1 MTNLYVKAGSFSPMR
16 WPFTDPATGAPLD
29 LTAPGY
35 SVSGTV
41 RTTNDSA
48 GVLLLE
54 LVDDEVWART
64 ADGWVYFQPP
74 SVVSSEW
81 PAVAAWYQAYLHHP
95 SGQKVRFDEDR
106 FIIDTDFS
114 SED

>member
-16 WPFTDPATGAPLD
+16 WRATDPATGAPLD
-29 LTAPGY
+29 LTVSGY

-41 RTTNDSA
+41 RTGE
-48 GVLLLE
+48 GVHLLD

-64 ADGWVYFQPP
+64 ADGWIVWQPP
-74 SVVSSEW
+74 SAVSSEW

-95 SGQKVRFDEDR
+95 GGQKVRFDEDR